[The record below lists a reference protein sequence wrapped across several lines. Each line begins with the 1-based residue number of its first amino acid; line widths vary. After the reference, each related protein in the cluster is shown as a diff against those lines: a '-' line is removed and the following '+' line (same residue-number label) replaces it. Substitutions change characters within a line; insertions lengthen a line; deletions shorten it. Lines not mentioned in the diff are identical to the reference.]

1 MQEPVAPQIEEFG
14 LTREDA
20 ARLSRHVLPEFHMD
34 PPAGANLA
42 VRWLIWP
49 RIALFG
55 VVPAGLYQ
63 LHSMLSGWKIDVW
76 SVFVSL
82 LLTVVFAV
90 PLGAIAIAIIRVAL
104 LGPTYQLVAGLM
116 LPGYRA
122 HRRYTRATDA
132 YRAKLAEYGLYR
144 RRLSLEFWRSLS
156 GLQFERECAGLFT
169 RMGYAVTL
177 TPGTA
182 DGGVDIVLRSAE
194 GVAAVQCKALKGKV
208 GIGVGRELVTAA
220 RDMEATRMMIVCTA
234 GASEPL
240 RRYAK
245 EKGITI
251 VTAEDLVTWQ
261 MGLKGMPQVTVP
273 VERIQPA

>member
-1 MQEPVAPQIEEFG
+1 MQEPVVPQIEEFG

-20 ARLSRHVLPEFHMD
+20 ARLSRYVLPEPYMS
-34 PPAGANLA
+34 PPAGANLV
-42 VRWLIWP
+42 VRWLSWP
-49 RIALFG
+49 
-55 VVPAGLYQ
+55 
-63 LHSMLSGWKIDVW
+63 
-76 SVFVSL
+76 
-82 LLTVVFAV
+82 
-90 PLGAIAIAIIRVAL
+90 RVAL
-104 LGPTYQLVAGLM
+104 LGAVPAVLYSLHEMLPGWRFNAWSVFFALLITGVFAFPLGMLAIVIVRVVLLGPAYQLVASLA

-122 HRRYTRATDA
+122 YRRYTRAVDA

-156 GLQFERECAGLFT
+156 GLQFERECAGLFQ

-194 GVAAVQCKALKGKV
+194 GVTAVQCKALKGKV
-208 GIGVGRELVTAA
+208 GVAVGRELVTAA